1 MNLIEDWV
9 EFWPQLLGGL
19 WVSLR
24 LTAVILLVG
33 LPAGL
38 LLALGSSVKSKA
50 LRVTTIVIVE
60 IGRGTPALVVLQL
73 VYFGLPTIG
82 TTFDSF
88 TASVI
93 ALGLTTAAYTSEIIR
108 GGLQAVPESEVEAAD
123 ALGLTRRDTLR
134 YVVIPQGIRIA
145 IPPLFGFSIMIFQAT
160 SLAYTIAV
168 PELMS
173 QAYSIGSTTFRYLS
187 ILTLAG
193 ILYAAITIPAS
204 WLSTRVEKRLAR
216 HRAPVPTPEGARP

>member
-1 MNLIEDWV
+1 MNLVEDWI

-19 WVSLR
+19 GVSLR
-24 LTAVILLVG
+24 LTAAILAVG

-38 LLALGSSVKSKA
+38 LLALCAGVTNRA
-50 LRVTTIVIVE
+50 LRMTSIVIVE

-73 VYFGLPTIG
+73 VYFGLPTVG
-82 TTFDSF
+82 VTFSSF

-108 GGLQAVPESEVEAAD
+108 GGLQAVPDAEVEAAD
-123 ALGLTRRDTLR
+123 ALGLSRRDTLR
-134 YVVIPQGIRIA
+134 YVVIPQGLRIA
-145 IPPLFGFSIMIFQAT
+145 IPPLAGFSIMIFQAT

-204 WLSTRVEKRLAR
+204 WLSARVEKALAP
-216 HRAPVPTPEGARP
+216 HRAPVPTP